1 MLRCSALVAV
11 AVLIPFGAAPVF
23 AQAVADAQ
31 PGSAAG
37 RSGPLTVVNLSVS
50 RVLTIVRSHPAD
62 AKESGQRRA
71 EIRQAAVELF
81 DFDEMSRRLLGQRW
95 TDATPE
101 EQRDFVVLF
110 TDLLE
115 RAYLNTIGN
124 YRLATITFQGETISG
139 SYAQVQS
146 RMAAGKSE
154 VAIEYRLVENDGR
167 WAVYDVAVDGVSLIS
182 NYRSQFT
189 SILKRMSFAQMLDR
203 LRNREASM
211 GSRQEAAGQWREHRM
226 THSSWIVP
234 LAVSHLST
242 EGPRCTR
249 HEEKR
254 SLRWAKPFLPAKAE
268 PTRNMLQLIAA
279 SPTATANLSHH
290 DIGEKTIRAYAG

>member
-1 MLRCSALVAV
+1 MFRIRFPNFRMLRCSVLVAI

-31 PGSAAG
+31 PGAAAG
-37 RSGPLTVVNLSVS
+37 RSGPLIVVNSSVS
-50 RVLTIVRSHPAD
+50 RVLTIVRSHPAG
-62 AKESGQRRA
+62 AKDSSERRA

-95 TDATPE
+95 TDASPE

-182 NYRSQFT
+182 NYRSQVT

-203 LRNREASM
+203 LRNREASV
-211 GSRQEAAGQWREHRM
+211 GSRQDAGQ
-226 THSSWIVP
+226 
-234 LAVSHLST
+234 
-242 EGPRCTR
+242 
-249 HEEKR
+249 
-254 SLRWAKPFLPAKAE
+254 
-268 PTRNMLQLIAA
+268 
-279 SPTATANLSHH
+279 
-290 DIGEKTIRAYAG
+290 

>member
-1 MLRCSALVAV
+1 MLSINFPNFRMPQTLRMLIRHGRRCSALVAI

-23 AQAVADAQ
+23 AQAVVDAQ
-31 PGSAAG
+31 AGSAAG
-37 RSGPLTVVNLSVS
+37 RSGPLTVVNSSVS

-62 AKESGQRRA
+62 SKENGKRRA

-95 TDATPE
+95 TDASPE

-203 LRNREASM
+203 LRSREASM
-211 GSRQEAAGQWREHRM
+211 GSRQDAGQ
-226 THSSWIVP
+226 
-234 LAVSHLST
+234 
-242 EGPRCTR
+242 
-249 HEEKR
+249 
-254 SLRWAKPFLPAKAE
+254 
-268 PTRNMLQLIAA
+268 
-279 SPTATANLSHH
+279 
-290 DIGEKTIRAYAG
+290 

>member
-1 MLRCSALVAV
+1 MLRIRFPNFRMLRCSALVAI

-37 RSGPLTVVNLSVS
+37 RSGPLTVVNSSVS

-71 EIRQAAVELF
+71 EIRQAAVELL

-115 RAYLNTIGN
+115 RTYLNTIGN

-154 VAIEYRLVENDGR
+154 VAIEYRLVENEGR

-211 GSRQEAAGQWREHRM
+211 GSRQEAGQ
-226 THSSWIVP
+226 
-234 LAVSHLST
+234 
-242 EGPRCTR
+242 
-249 HEEKR
+249 
-254 SLRWAKPFLPAKAE
+254 
-268 PTRNMLQLIAA
+268 
-279 SPTATANLSHH
+279 
-290 DIGEKTIRAYAG
+290 

>member
-1 MLRCSALVAV
+1 MLRIRFPNFRMLRCSALVAI

-31 PGSAAG
+31 PGAAAG
-37 RSGPLTVVNLSVS
+37 RSGPLTVVNSSVS

-62 AKESGQRRA
+62 AKESGQQRA

-154 VAIEYRLVENDGR
+154 VAIEYRLVENEGR

-203 LRNREASM
+203 LRNREASTM
-211 GSRQEAAGQWREHRM
+211 GSRQDARQDAGQ
-226 THSSWIVP
+226 
-234 LAVSHLST
+234 
-242 EGPRCTR
+242 
-249 HEEKR
+249 
-254 SLRWAKPFLPAKAE
+254 
-268 PTRNMLQLIAA
+268 
-279 SPTATANLSHH
+279 
-290 DIGEKTIRAYAG
+290 

>member
-1 MLRCSALVAV
+1 MLSINFPNFRMPQTLRMLIRHGRRCSALVAI
-11 AVLIPFGAAPVF
+11 AVLIPFGAVPVF

-31 PGSAAG
+31 PGAAAG
-37 RSGPLTVVNLSVS
+37 RSGPLIVVNSSVS
-50 RVLTIVRSHPAD
+50 RVLTIVRSHPTD
-62 AKESGQRRA
+62 ATESGKRRA

-95 TDATPE
+95 TDASLE

-211 GSRQEAAGQWREHRM
+211 GSRQDAGQ
-226 THSSWIVP
+226 
-234 LAVSHLST
+234 
-242 EGPRCTR
+242 
-249 HEEKR
+249 
-254 SLRWAKPFLPAKAE
+254 
-268 PTRNMLQLIAA
+268 
-279 SPTATANLSHH
+279 
-290 DIGEKTIRAYAG
+290 

>member
-1 MLRCSALVAV
+1 M
-11 AVLIPFGAAPVF
+11 
-23 AQAVADAQ
+23 
-31 PGSAAG
+31 
-37 RSGPLTVVNLSVS
+37 
-50 RVLTIVRSHPAD
+50 
-62 AKESGQRRA
+62 
-71 EIRQAAVELF
+71 ELF

-95 TDATPE
+95 TDASPE

-203 LRNREASM
+203 LRSREASM
-211 GSRQEAAGQWREHRM
+211 GSRQEAGQ
-226 THSSWIVP
+226 
-234 LAVSHLST
+234 
-242 EGPRCTR
+242 
-249 HEEKR
+249 
-254 SLRWAKPFLPAKAE
+254 
-268 PTRNMLQLIAA
+268 
-279 SPTATANLSHH
+279 
-290 DIGEKTIRAYAG
+290 

>member
-1 MLRCSALVAV
+1 MLRIRFPNFRMLRCSALVAI

-37 RSGPLTVVNLSVS
+37 RSGPLTVVNSSVS

-154 VAIEYRLVENDGR
+154 VAIEYRLVENEGR

-203 LRNREASM
+203 LRNREASV
-211 GSRQEAAGQWREHRM
+211 GPRQEAGQ
-226 THSSWIVP
+226 
-234 LAVSHLST
+234 
-242 EGPRCTR
+242 
-249 HEEKR
+249 
-254 SLRWAKPFLPAKAE
+254 
-268 PTRNMLQLIAA
+268 
-279 SPTATANLSHH
+279 
-290 DIGEKTIRAYAG
+290 

>member
-1 MLRCSALVAV
+1 MLRIRFPNFRMLRCSALVAI

-37 RSGPLTVVNLSVS
+37 RSGPLTVVNSSVS

-115 RAYLNTIGN
+115 RTYLNTIGN

-154 VAIEYRLVENDGR
+154 VAIEYRLVENEGR

-211 GSRQEAAGQWREHRM
+211 GSRQEAGQ
-226 THSSWIVP
+226 
-234 LAVSHLST
+234 
-242 EGPRCTR
+242 
-249 HEEKR
+249 
-254 SLRWAKPFLPAKAE
+254 
-268 PTRNMLQLIAA
+268 
-279 SPTATANLSHH
+279 
-290 DIGEKTIRAYAG
+290 